1 MYCSNVGLRGTLL
14 CVFSLKIID
23 WFKAIYELQGIN
35 FELMSKFFWY
45 IMIHYVNQILIED
58 VLLQCCYNNRRREQN
73 MKFANVKMKCLTYA
87 CHHCRCIELNT
98 KELVCWKLGMLHFT
112 IFMKQEVSIWKGK
125 NSFMVFYS
133 FERIP
138 VLLKALRSCIVMVQQ
153 LPQQPYKFLDD

>member
-1 MYCSNVGLRGTLL
+1 MNGA
-14 CVFSLKIID
+14 K
-23 WFKAIYELQGIN
+23 YEI
-35 FELMSKFFWY
+35 
-45 IMIHYVNQILIED
+45 
-58 VLLQCCYNNRRREQN
+58 C
-73 MKFANVKMKCLTYA
+73 KCENEMLAYA

-98 KELVCWKLGMLHFT
+98 KEFVCWKLGMLHFT